1 MMQKNAGSPKDH
13 FVFLDYLRILA
24 TWAVVWDHVVASWP
38 DDAGSTLQIVAI
50 SRSYINGPFGI
61 IQDFGW
67 IAVTLFFLVSGFII
81 THVATRESTAEFLIK
96 RFFRIFPLLA
106 VFVII
111 SIALNPE
118 VRAQIGIADL
128 LRNMTL
134 INYLRT
140 PQVVIVGVAWTLVIE
155 ILFYLLTPLAIIA
168 TARQIGSDFFLF
180 AASMAYV
187 PYLVVGQIFY
197 LGLYRRSIS
206 LPVMAGALLACFS
219 VIIYGI
225 ASIHTSCLPITNSY
239 IVSFV
244 DACFIFYILFQLN
257 QRLKSG
263 LAVRFLAA
271 TSFTVYLV
279 HGVIG
284 RVAFDVASAK
294 WSVIPAVMAA
304 LGVTAVGAAVIH
316 LTLEKPFLDAGRRL
330 SRRFSRRGSLR
341 GADQQTAEN
350 PTPVA

>member
-1 MMQKNAGSPKDH
+1 MWTRRPNAA
-13 FVFLDYLRILA
+13 LA
-24 TWAVVWDHVVASWP
+24 
-38 DDAGSTLQIVAI
+38 
-50 SRSYINGPFGI
+50 IN
-61 IQDFGW
+61 
-67 IAVTLFFLVSGFII
+67 LLV
-81 THVATRESTAEFLIK
+81 
-96 RFFRIFPLLA
+96 
-106 VFVII
+106 
-111 SIALNPE
+111 
-118 VRAQIGIADL
+118 
-128 LRNMTL
+128 
-134 INYLRT
+134 
-140 PQVVIVGVAWTLVIE
+140 
-155 ILFYLLTPLAIIA
+155 PLAIIA
-168 TARQIGSDFFLF
+168 TARQFGSDFFLF